1 MNKIPYEIWIK
12 LFNGTIEKYPQ
23 PKERYASKEEAL
35 KDFGIGINETVIYCE
50 PI

>member
-12 LFNGTIEKYPQ
+12 LFNGTIEKYPE
-23 PKERYASKEEAL
+23 PNTWYTSRNEAI